1 MYLRTPKRY
10 RPKKR
15 RIHLI
20 SHRTA
25 VLMVLIPLLAFAGW
39 MIWQNRDQV
48 RRAVGENVV
57 PAVEDLMVS
66 ARTQVAPKPTPTVT
80 PDLFAAQTAC
90 RSAQQQGNL
99 REAVE
104 QCLVLANGSPN
115 DVQVHYEVA
124 HLLVITS
131 DRGANRSQLQRAV
144 IEAEKTINAN
154 PELPH
159 GWAIKAMA
167 LSWLGDTQGA
177 LAAGLQ
183 ARALDDSFAPAY
195 AFLGK
200 VYQDLGQ
207 YDLAENYLDQALELD
222 NAGLAAAD
230 ALRNKG
236 KLLSDQGFYQ
246 DALTP
251 YRLALQQAPTQTY
264 IAVELAQNLVALN
277 EIDEAIGVLT
287 AALERN
293 PTDAS
298 ALWYL
303 GTVHFRNGDPP
314 RAMEYYSRCLDHNPE
329 AVLCLSY
336 LGGLQWLDGDY
347 ATAANNLQR
356 AIDLGSQ
363 DPDDFYQLGNSLA
376 SLGRCP
382 DAIPYLRDGLSIAQ
396 ANEDEAR
403 QQRFRDALNSC
414 GAAG

>member
-10 RPKKR
+10 RPKR
-15 RIHLI
+15 RQMHLI
-20 SHRTA
+20 SRRTVA
-25 VLMVLIPLLAFAGW
+25 LLVLIPLLAFAGW
-39 MIWQNRDQV
+39 LIWQNRAQV
-48 RRAVGENVV
+48 RRTVDESVV
-57 PAVEDLMVS
+57 PAVEGLIVS
-66 ARTQVAPKPTPTVT
+66 ARTQVAPQPTPTAT
-80 PDLFAAQTAC
+80 PDLLAAQTAC
-90 RSAQQQGNL
+90 RAAQQQGNL
-99 REAVE
+99 REAID
-104 QCLVLANGSPN
+104 QCLILANASPN
-115 DVQVHYEVA
+115 DVQVHYEFT

-131 DRGANRSQLQRAV
+131 DRGRNRQQLQRAL

-183 ARALDDSFAPAY
+183 ARALDETFAPTY

-200 VYQDLGQ
+200 IYQDLGQ
-207 YDLAENYLDQALELD
+207 YNLAENYLDQALTLD

-230 ALRNKG
+230 ALRNRG
-236 KLLSDQGFYQ
+236 KLLSDQGLYQ

-264 IAVELAQNLVALN
+264 IAVELAQNLVALE

-287 AALERN
+287 AALERSPN
-293 PTDAS
+293 DAS
-298 ALWYL
+298 VLWYL
-303 GTVHFRNGDPP
+303 GTVHYRNGDPP
-314 RAMEYYSRCLDHNPE
+314 RAYEYYSRCLDQNPE

-356 AIDLGSQ
+356 AIELGSD

-382 DAIPYLRDGLSIAQ
+382 EAIPYLREGLLIAQ
-396 ANEDEAR
+396 ENEDEAR
-403 QQRFRDALNSC
+403 QQRFRDALQSC